1 MKVHGH
7 SCAGKGAPYSR
18 RGEPIEFEYKLG
30 DRVGAAGH
38 GKCECGKVSRDSLP
52 NGKSR
57 RAWHARHKE
66 WLLHNPYPKDCTECG
81 RSLTVDRENPAQSD
95 FYIASDGGH
104 PESACRECWKG
115 RNRESRKRY
124 GRSENRMM
132 ISVARG
138 AHMVAKRIAEHKG
151 VPIGAFVSKAITE
164 HAKRLCPGHRCIQV
178 AASDGGP
185 CSRCRTRLYQVA

>member
-1 MKVHGH
+1 MKIHGH
-7 SCAGKGAPYSR
+7 GCAGQGAPYSR
-18 RGEPIEFEYKLG
+18 DGEPIAFEYKPG
-30 DRVGAAGH
+30 DRGGVRGH
-38 GKCECGKVSRDSLP
+38 GKCECGKVSNHALP

-66 WLLHNPYPKDCTECG
+66 WLLTNPYPKDCVDCG
-81 RSLTVDRENPAQSD
+81 RKLIVDRANPSVSD
-95 FYIASDGGH
+95 FYISAEGH
-104 PESACRECWKG
+104 PESACRECWKA
-115 RNRESRKRY
+115 RNREGRKRY

-138 AHMVAKRIAEHKG
+138 AHVVAKRVAAHKG

-164 HAKRLCPGHRCIQV
+164 HAKRLCPGRGCIQV
-178 AASDGGP
+178 AAPDGGP